1 MPIINS
7 VHIRRM
13 LGLHV
18 SGNEMKEISRKY
30 QSGNISYIDKYLK
43 RDIKRISK
51 TINNT
56 NKPKCHE
63 MAKFLLI
70 LKDTCYY
77 TSFSKKSLDEYVIK
91 YGHGFVGN
99 TCNENI
105 PSPPAATN
113 TPTNT

>member
-43 RDIKRISK
+43 EILRGFQ
-51 TINNT
+51 NN
-56 NKPKCHE
+56 
-63 MAKFLLI
+63 
-70 LKDTCYY
+70 
-77 TSFSKKSLDEYVIK
+77 
-91 YGHGFVGN
+91 
-99 TCNENI
+99 
-105 PSPPAATN
+105 
-113 TPTNT
+113 